1 MKQMTLGSKLQRR
14 GNKLGRSLG
23 ERVFQAEREQ
33 LVLRP
38 QREHAWPGWGIARR
52 ALWWEQN

>member
-1 MKQMTLGSKLQRR
+1 MKQVTLGSKLQRR

-33 LVLRP
+33 LVPRP
-38 QREHAWPGWGIARR
+38 QREHVWPGWGIARR
-52 ALWWEQN
+52 ALW